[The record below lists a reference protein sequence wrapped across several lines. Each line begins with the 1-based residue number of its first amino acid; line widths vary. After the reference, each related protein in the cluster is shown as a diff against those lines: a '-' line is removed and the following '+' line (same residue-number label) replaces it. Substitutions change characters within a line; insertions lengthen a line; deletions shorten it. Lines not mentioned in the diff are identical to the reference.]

1 MVCLGSQSDGTVH
14 HGSEDMAAG
23 VRFLVILDPQ
33 AGSSSKD
40 WCSGMPDNGWRL
52 LYSGQVETYTQTGE
66 REGGGSTQS
75 CIFYVIP
82 NSVKFSVED

>member
-1 MVCLGSQSDGTVH
+1 MGSQSDGTVH

-23 VRFLVILDPQ
+23 VRFLVTLDPQ

-40 WCSGMPDNGWRL
+40 WWSGMPDNGWRL

-66 REGGGSTQS
+66 REREREHPELYLLCDSKLSQ
-75 CIFYVIP
+75 V
-82 NSVKFSVED
+82 FS